1 MPDSFRVDLSK
12 VRIQNA
18 EECLKDAKELYES
31 GGYKGAANRSYYA
44 AFQATRAILALDGI
58 DMKHHSGIISEFR
71 RLYIKTGILDSKLSD
86 IIGSLSSV
94 RNNSDYDDFY
104 IISKNEISL
113 QIENAEFFI
122 TGVKEYL
129 TKRYKEQ

>member
-1 MPDSFRVDLSK
+1 M
-12 VRIQNA
+12 
-18 EECLKDAKELYES
+18 
-31 GGYKGAANRSYYA
+31 
-44 AFQATRAILALDGI
+44 ALDGI

-86 IIGSLSSV
+86 IIGSLSTV

-104 IISKNEISL
+104 IISKKEISR

-122 TGVKEYL
+122 AIAKEYL
-129 TKRYKEQ
+129 EQRYKEL